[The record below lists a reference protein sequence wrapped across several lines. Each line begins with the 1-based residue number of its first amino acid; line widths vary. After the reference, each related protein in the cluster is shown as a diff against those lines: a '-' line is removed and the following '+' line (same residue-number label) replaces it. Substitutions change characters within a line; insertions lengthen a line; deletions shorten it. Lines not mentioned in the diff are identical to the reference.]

1 MKNHTTKL
9 VVIFFLLSVPLAKSQ
24 YYFGRNKI
32 QYNQFQ
38 WHILKTDHFDI
49 YFYPEMEALA
59 EIGAYYA
66 EESYR
71 YLQDKFNHNLLKR
84 IPLVFY
90 SSHFHFEETNT
101 LPYMVSPG
109 LGGFFEFI
117 KGRVVVPCDGS
128 VDRFKQ
134 TIRHELVHVF
144 QRSYLQRIFK
154 DHRLAQG
161 KSLPLWFIEGL
172 AEYWS
177 EGWSTEAE
185 MVIRDG
191 VLNNT
196 IVPIQLIYQIYGT
209 YLMYKEGQSILKFI
223 AETYGEEKILR
234 LHQNIWKKNSFSEV
248 VKMTL
253 GKDLKELDAE
263 WLYSLKKQYYPLMA
277 DKQLPSMVS
286 IRITQMG
293 FNTLPAFHLE
303 NGTRK
308 VIFLANRNGYSGIY
322 QKSISDYGEDKPEL
336 LIQGE
341 KTPELESFHLQKSR
355 MDIDHDRLAFVAKS
369 GPNDILHIYDLNKKR
384 IVQKFKFPSLVS
396 LFSPAWS
403 PDGSEIAISGLDQS
417 GKSDL
422 YLIRVENGKLTRL
435 TDDYYEDRDPD
446 WSPDGKWLVFS
457 SDRTETGEEG
467 YTNLFLYDVTTSTIS
482 YLTFGRCSDTHPTWS
497 ADGNRIVFSSDR
509 DGVPNIWIVE
519 RKTSES
525 DSNGRDFYFSLY
537 QTNMTKQTAVL
548 KQVTRFAT
556 AALYPCWT
564 DSLSILF
571 TAFENMSL
579 QIREVPNIAEKLQTI
594 HPVQPDSLNKL
605 SGIWA
610 FPKISG
616 VMKSSR
622 VNYKRKFSLDIAQSQ
637 IIQDPIFGTSGG
649 GEVLISDMLGNEQY
663 YFLVYNN
670 AQTRSEFWDGFN
682 LAVTRVDLTRRLNFA
697 TGLYRLA
704 GLYYNNY
711 EGYFFERR
719 YGGFATVSYPLNK
732 FERLG
737 TSVNIRYSDKNWY
750 SFGQRRKAFL
760 LSNFVSYT
768 HDNSLW
774 GPTGPLDGNRLQITL
789 GNTVDIHHSNVNFT
803 TVMLDVRKY
812 FRLSYRICHA
822 IRVWGQFNQGKE
834 PLPFVMGGSW
844 DLRGYKL
851 WSLWGTKL
859 ALISNELRFPFIDQ
873 FYMHFPFGGIGLNS
887 IRGALFVDA
896 GNVWDD
902 HFDEIKGSLGFG
914 IRFTL
919 GGYLALR
926 FDIGKKTNFKKI
938 YPKTFTQF
946 FFGWDF

>member
-1 MKNHTTKL
+1 
-9 VVIFFLLSVPLAKSQ
+9 
-24 YYFGRNKI
+24 
-32 QYNQFQ
+32 
-38 WHILKTDHFDI
+38 
-49 YFYPEMEALA
+49 
-59 EIGAYYA
+59 
-66 EESYR
+66 
-71 YLQDKFNHNLLKR
+71 
-84 IPLVFY
+84 
-90 SSHFHFEETNT
+90 
-101 LPYMVSPG
+101 
-109 LGGFFEFI
+109 
-117 KGRVVVPCDGS
+117 
-128 VDRFKQ
+128 
-134 TIRHELVHVF
+134 
-144 QRSYLQRIFK
+144 
-154 DHRLAQG
+154 
-161 KSLPLWFIEGL
+161 
-172 AEYWS
+172 
-177 EGWSTEAE
+177 
-185 MVIRDG
+185 
-191 VLNNT
+191 
-196 IVPIQLIYQIYGT
+196 
-209 YLMYKEGQSILKFI
+209 
-223 AETYGEEKILR
+223 
-234 LHQNIWKKNSFSEV
+234 
-248 VKMTL
+248 
-253 GKDLKELDAE
+253 
-263 WLYSLKKQYYPLMA
+263 
-277 DKQLPSMVS
+277 
-286 IRITQMG
+286 
-293 FNTLPAFHLE
+293 
-303 NGTRK
+303 
-308 VIFLANRNGYSGIY
+308 
-322 QKSISDYGEDKPEL
+322 
-336 LIQGE
+336 
-341 KTPELESFHLQKSR
+341 
-355 MDIDHDRLAFVAKS
+355 
-369 GPNDILHIYDLNKKR
+369 
-384 IVQKFKFPSLVS
+384 
-396 LFSPAWS
+396 
-403 PDGSEIAISGLDQS
+403 
-417 GKSDL
+417 
-422 YLIRVENGKLTRL
+422 
-435 TDDYYEDRDPD
+435 
-446 WSPDGKWLVFS
+446 
-457 SDRTETGEEG
+457 
-467 YTNLFLYDVTTSTIS
+467 
-482 YLTFGRCSDTHPTWS
+482 
-497 ADGNRIVFSSDR
+497 
-509 DGVPNIWIVE
+509 
-519 RKTSES
+519 
-525 DSNGRDFYFSLY
+525 
-537 QTNMTKQTAVL
+537 
-548 KQVTRFAT
+548 
-556 AALYPCWT
+556 
-564 DSLSILF
+564 
-571 TAFENMSL
+571 
-579 QIREVPNIAEKLQTI
+579 
-594 HPVQPDSLNKL
+594 VQPDSLNKL